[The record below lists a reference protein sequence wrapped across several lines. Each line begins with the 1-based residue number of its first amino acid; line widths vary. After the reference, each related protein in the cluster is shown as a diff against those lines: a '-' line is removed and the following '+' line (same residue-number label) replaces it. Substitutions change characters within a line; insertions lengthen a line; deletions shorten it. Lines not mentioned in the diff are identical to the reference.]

1 MALDGSLR
9 VAAVG
14 LVCLAAAA
22 GPLGAQTDEAPP
34 LIGRGIAAYSASGS
48 AAALAEWTTTWD
60 AVRDSA
66 ALGSLR
72 ESLAAVDESFGRFY
86 GADIV
91 RVAPIGPSVKRVYAV
106 FRYDVR
112 PLYVR
117 FDTYRKENTWEV
129 VNMTWNLEPARVMP
143 LDMVQEIP
151 GAEDASE

>member
-1 MALDGSLR
+1 MALNGLR
-9 VAAVG
+9 RLAVVALCVALG
-14 LVCLAAAA
+14 PAALAAQA
-22 GPLGAQTDEAPP
+22 PEAPP

-60 AVRDSA
+60 AARDSA
-66 ALGSLR
+66 ALSSLR
-72 ESLAAVDESFGRFY
+72 ESLAAVDESFGRFF

-91 RVAPIGPSVKRVYAV
+91 RVTPMGPNVRRVYAV

-117 FDTYRKENTWEV
+117 FDTYRKDKTWEV
-129 VNMTWNLEPARVMP
+129 VNMTWNLDPARVMP

-151 GAEDASE
+151 DEEEASE